1 MNKISLIQLLKESR
15 PESWSMLFAAFAA
28 SYGIGLLALLGLPFM
43 FGATIDGLGL
53 SESQAGFLSTVEFL
67 LIMVASLCVAP
78 FMNVAPRKLLAL
90 LGAVIAITGNILCVM
105 APELHYET
113 LILYRSIAG
122 LGCGLALAVG
132 NATVSNAID
141 TEKMAAHM
149 AVLFVALMAVTMLVF
164 SWASSGWG
172 VRGVYSAL
180 AGCMLVVTPLLF
192 NLPQG
197 AADKPEKLQTAK
209 HSVGLFSLA
218 SFFVLFAMLIFA
230 MRDMSGWAF
239 VERIGL
245 EVGYSASEIGG
256 LLSLQ
261 ALVGISGP
269 LIATFV
275 GSRFGL
281 TLPLIVGI
289 LTSGAVYFAMLF
301 MPDSRQVYTISAMFI
316 GGTYFFAFAYLT
328 ALAAELDSKG
338 RIVAA
343 SGGFLSAGIGLG
355 PLIGGYLVENYGYEV
370 TSWMMFFMVFL
381 TLIFALLGLKTFRKS
396 QNSLPDLGLEK
407 STSKQVSHL

>member
-1 MNKISLIQLLKESR
+1 MKEPSLTQILRNSR
-15 PESWSMLFAAFAA
+15 PENWSMLFAAFAA

-53 SESQAGFLSTVEFL
+53 SESQAGFLGTVEFL
-67 LIMVASLCVAP
+67 AIMVATLCVAP
-78 FMNVAPRKLLAL
+78 FMGVAPRKLLAFM
-90 LGAVIAITGNILCVM
+90 GSAIAVIGNVLCVITG
-105 APELHYET
+105 ELPYET

-132 NATVSNAID
+132 NATVSNATD
-141 TEKMAAHM
+141 TEKMSAHM

-164 SWASSGWG
+164 SWASASWG
-172 VRGVYSAL
+172 FRGVYGAL
-180 AGCMLVVTPLLF
+180 AVCMLVVTPLLIG
-192 NLPQG
+192 LPQS
-197 AADKPEKLQTAK
+197 AAEKPVKLQSARN
-209 HSVGLFSLA
+209 SVGLFSLP
-218 SFFVLFAMLIFA
+218 SLFVLFAMLIFA

-245 EVGYSASEIGG
+245 EVGYSASEIGW

-269 LIATFV
+269 LIATFI
-275 GSRFGL
+275 GTRFGL
-281 TLPLIVGI
+281 TLPLIIGI
-289 LTSGAVYFAMLF
+289 LASGAVYFAMLF

-328 ALAAELDSKG
+328 ALAAEIDSKG
-338 RIVAA
+338 RVVAA

-355 PLIGGYLVENYGYEV
+355 PLVGGYLVENYGYEV
-370 TSWMMFFMVFL
+370 TSWMIFAMVIL
-381 TLIFALLGLKTFRKS
+381 TLIFALLGLKKLRAS
-396 QNSLPDLGLEK
+396 QNSLPDLGLD
-407 STSKQVSHL
+407 TSIPKQVSHL

>member
-1 MNKISLIQLLKESR
+1 MKTTSITQLLKDSR
-15 PESWSMLFAAFAA
+15 PENWVMLFAAFAA
-28 SYGIGLLALLGLPFM
+28 SYGIGLLSLLGLPFM
-43 FGATIDGLGL
+43 FGATIDGLEL
-53 SESQAGFLSTVEFL
+53 SESQAGFLGTVEFL
-67 LIMVASLCVAP
+67 AVMVASLCVAP
-78 FMNVAPRKLLAL
+78 FMNVVPRKLLAF
-90 LGAVIAITGNILCVM
+90 LGAAIAIFGNVLCVIT
-105 APELHYET
+105 AELPYET
-113 LILYRSIAG
+113 LMLYRSIAG
-122 LGCGLALAVG
+122 LGCGLTLAVG

-149 AVLFVALMAVTMLVF
+149 GVLFVALMAVTMLVF
-164 SWASSGWG
+164 SWSSATWG
-172 VRGVYSAL
+172 FRGVYGAL

-192 NLPQG
+192 GLPQG
-197 AADKPEKLQTAK
+197 AADKPEELQSK
-209 HSVGLFSLA
+209 EHSVGLFSLA

-239 VERIGL
+239 VERIGQ

-269 LIATFV
+269 LIATFI

-281 TLPLIVGI
+281 RIPLIVGI
-289 LTSGAVYFAMLF
+289 LASGAVYFAMLF
-301 MPDSRQVYTISAMFI
+301 MPDSRQVYTTSAMFI
-316 GGTYFFAFAYLT
+316 GGTYFFALAYLT

-355 PLIGGYLVENYGYEV
+355 PLVGGYLVEHYGYEV
-370 TSWMMFFMVFL
+370 TSWVIFAMVIL
-381 TLIFALLGLKTFRKS
+381 TLIFALLGLNKLRKS
-396 QNSLPDLGLEK
+396 QNSLLDFSLNT
-407 STSKQVSHL
+407 STLKKVNHL